1 MYKLGCV
8 SRVCFKNEILSGL
21 TVALALVPE
30 AVAFAFVAGVEP
42 LVGLYAAFMVGL
54 LGICAVAAI
63 AGFGQLTAL
72 TWIGLGLFSFC
83 HFELLR
89 GHPRPE
95 RLRALVAF
103 AFGLAHG
110 FGFAGIL
117 MEIDLPAH
125 RLIPALFGFNIG
137 VELGQ
142 LLVVLIVWP
151 LLRLLAKAHQGLW
164 YRWLAEAGSAG
175 IAGLGIYWVVLRN
188 WG

>member
-1 MYKLGCV
+1 
-8 SRVCFKNEILSGL
+8 
-21 TVALALVPE
+21 
-30 AVAFAFVAGVEP
+30 
-42 LVGLYAAFMVGL
+42 VGL
-54 LGICAVAAI
+54 LGICAVSAI

-72 TWIGLGLFSFC
+72 TWIGLGIFSFC

-89 GHPRPE
+89 VHPRPE

-142 LLVVLIVWP
+142 LLVVLIAWP
-151 LLRLLAKAHQGLW
+151 LLRLLAKVHEGLW